1 MFCRWRMGRN
11 TSADVVV
18 FAALM
23 STALALGGALAHLLE
38 LPNKI
43 DMPRDQY
50 FVVQSIYRGWN
61 QLAYLLAIE
70 LVSMIALLVISRHE
84 PKVILPAAIALVCLI
99 ASQAVFWIYTYPAN
113 VATSSWTSI
122 PENWEALRL
131 QWEYS
136 HAAGAAFQILA
147 MAGLIVAATAQ
158 AR

>member
-1 MFCRWRMGRN
+1 MTRN
-11 TSADVVV
+11 VSADVVI

-43 DMPRDQY
+43 DLPRDQY

-84 PKVILPAAIALVCLI
+84 QKVFLPAAIALVSLI

-113 VATSSWTSI
+113 AATNSWTSI

-136 HAAGAAFQILA
+136 HAAGAGFQILA
-147 MAGLIVAATAQ
+147 MAALIVAAI
-158 AR
+158 ARAR